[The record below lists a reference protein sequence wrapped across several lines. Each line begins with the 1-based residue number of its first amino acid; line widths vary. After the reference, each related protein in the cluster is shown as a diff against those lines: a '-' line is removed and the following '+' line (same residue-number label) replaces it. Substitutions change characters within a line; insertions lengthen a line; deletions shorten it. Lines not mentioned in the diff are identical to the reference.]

1 MFNQNSSKNWRVI
14 ITILVFALVLL
25 FVVMLP
31 LAGAASVDSGIN
43 DGLAITNKDDIAS
56 HRLIVQLE
64 SPALAEMQNIG
75 RMPNGRL
82 NINSADAQAY
92 IAQLKTE
99 QDRFVSAMTTALPAA
114 SVATYINESGQT
126 IEATYQIVYNG
137 VSVDPGKM
145 PREEAR
151 RILSNL
157 DGVKGVFLDFKH
169 YPDLYASLPLI
180 NAPAIWSEAGG
191 MENAAAGV
199 KVASMDGGLHHAA
212 PMFDGTGWSYPEGW
226 PAAGLGDPA
235 NNNGKIIASRAYFRT
250 FDPPAVGD
258 ENTWPGEAGTS
269 HGTHT
274 GSTALGN
281 QVVAEYLGITET
293 VSGVAPG
300 AWAMSY
306 RVFYGSVLGDGSF
319 HNTEGLAA
327 LDDLV
332 ADGADVVNNSWGG
345 GPGSVGGEFDPIDEA
360 LINTYNAGV
369 FVSMSAGNAGPG
381 LGTGDHPSS
390 EYINVA
396 ATTTDA
402 TLASGRLN
410 VTTPEPVPTE
420 LLSISYASASFGSSL
435 PVGAVS
441 SFAYVTAGSIDP
453 ANFEGCDPWP
463 ADTFTGQ
470 AALISRGACE
480 FGVKVLNAEEAG
492 ADFVVVYN
500 HAAGGDG
507 LISMGA
513 GAVGDQ
519 VTIPS
524 IFIGNTDGLAVVDW
538 YDMNG
543 AASALEVDTLAFQA
557 GNTPDQVIAFS
568 SRGPSAAQT
577 LKPDIAAPGVNIL
590 AQGYTPNATG
600 EARHLGWGQ
609 VSGTSMASPHVAGAA
624 AILRGLHPDWS
635 NAEIKSALMSTSKYM
650 DIYNFDGSPAQ
661 PLDMGAGRLDLTN
674 ASDPGVILDP
684 PSVSFGLVDA
694 DGSATVEVMITNIT
708 DMAETYAIST
718 LFTGNGFA
726 ITETTP
732 LTGVVVSE
740 ASITLEPG
748 ATETIEIM
756 FDAANSQG
764 VGDNQGY
771 IILEGDNGHDAH
783 MPAWARVL
791 EPATGADVLIIDN
804 DFSPLLGLPDYASYY
819 TGTLENLGVSY
830 DYWDADLNFANPTTI
845 PEAAVLAQY
854 EAIIYFTG
862 DNYQPDGTFTVAT
875 PLTALDMDRLTEYAN
890 MGGVIFAMGQDL
902 AAVLDSANDDPAY
915 LYGSVL
921 GGEWLQDSVTGFGPP
936 EQPIVPLAAA
946 PDAFDDVWLDLGVP
960 TAAMVDL
967 SGANEVP
974 PVVTDNSGTAWFAL
988 NAVTNELSWEIT
1000 VVADVAMEITGAH
1013 IHTGTVG
1020 MNGGVEVNL
1029 SPPDVPVVVTDTLTW
1044 DGTDILT
1051 DELVAAAED
1060 GGLYVNVHT
1069 TAVPSGELRGQVVV
1083 AVNGDGA
1090 GNQYY
1095 IDELAPD
1102 PNLEPDGA
1110 GNGKAYPY
1118 APLLTYPGMY
1128 NMQDGVVA
1136 MAHREQPTLENP
1148 GMSYYGRSIYTA
1160 FGLEGVN
1167 NGVAATSREE
1177 LLQAFMNWAMDEPEV
1192 TITDI
1197 SGDYSDT
1204 SQVTVLQAEVSSN
1217 ISDTVGVR
1225 YRWDFGDGTDYA
1237 GPYASNSASHTYALC
1252 GEYTVRVEATDS
1264 WGNVVIGTQ
1273 SINAVDNCTSMI
1285 YMPFVATK

>member
-1 MFNQNSSKNWRVI
+1 MLTKNSSKNWRVI
-14 ITILVFALVLL
+14 VVILVVSLLAL
-25 FVVMLP
+25 FVMLLP
-31 LAGAASVDSGIN
+31 LAGAASIDSGVS
-43 DGLAITNKDDIAS
+43 DTVGITSNDDIAS
-56 HRLIVQLE
+56 HRLIVQLA
-64 SPALAEMQNIG
+64 SPALAEMTTIG
-75 RMPNGRL
+75 HMPNGRL
-82 NINSADAQAY
+82 NLNSADAQAY
-92 IAQLKTE
+92 IAQLKAE
-99 QDRFVSAMTTALPAA
+99 QNRFVSAMSAALPSA
-114 SVATYINESGQT
+114 SVATYINESGQP

-137 VSVDPGKM
+137 MSVDPGSM
-145 PREEAR
+145 PRDEAR
-151 RILSNL
+151 RILSQI
-157 DGVKGVFLDFKH
+157 DGVKGVYLDFKH
-169 YPDLYASLPLI
+169 NPDLYASLPLI

-191 MENAAAGV
+191 MENAGAGV

-212 PMFDGTGWSYPEGW
+212 PMFDGSGWSYPPGW

-235 NNNGKIIASRAYFRT
+235 NNTGKIIASRAYFRAW
-250 FDPPAVGD
+250 DPPSVGD
-258 ENTWPGEAGTS
+258 ENTWPGTQGTS

-274 GSTALGN
+274 GSTAVGN
-281 QVVAEYLGITET
+281 QVVAEYLGVTET

-306 RVFYGSVLGDGSF
+306 RVFYNSVTNDGSF
-319 HNTEGLAA
+319 YTVEGIAA
-327 LDDLV
+327 LEDIV

-345 GPGSVGGEFDPIDEA
+345 GPGSVGGEFDPLDQT

-381 LGTGDHPSS
+381 KGTGDHPSP

-396 ATTTDA
+396 ATTTDG

-410 VTTPEPVPTE
+410 VTAPEPVPAE
-420 LLSISYASASFGSSL
+420 LLSISYASASFGAPL
-435 PVGAVS
+435 PVGAVTG
-441 SFAYVTAGSIDP
+441 FDYITAKSVDP

-463 ADTFTGQ
+463 ADTFTGK
-470 AALISRGACE
+470 AAVISRGACE

-500 HAAGGDG
+500 HEAGGDG

-524 IFIGNTDGLAVVDW
+524 IFIGYTNGLAVVDW
-538 YDMNG
+538 YDVNG
-543 AASALEVDTLAFQA
+543 PSSALEVDTLAFQA

-609 VSGTSMASPHVAGAA
+609 ASGTSMASPHVAGSA

-684 PSVSFGLVDA
+684 PSVSFGLVDT

-708 DMAETYAIST
+708 DMAETYAVST

-726 ITETTP
+726 ISQTTP
-732 LTGVVVSE
+732 LTGVVVSP
-740 ASITLEPG
+740 ASIMLDPG
-748 ATETIEIM
+748 ETETLTVM
-756 FDAANSQG
+756 FDAASSQG

-771 IILEGDNGHDAH
+771 IVLEGDNGHDAH

-791 EPATGADVLIIDN
+791 APAPGADVLIIDN
-804 DFSPLLGLPDYASYY
+804 DASVTLGFPDYASYY
-819 TGTLENLGVSY
+819 TSTLENLGVSY
-830 DYWDADLNFANPTTI
+830 DLWDADQNYGNPTTI

-854 EAIIYFTG
+854 QAIIYFTG
-862 DNYQPDGTFTVAT
+862 DNYYPDGTFTVST
-875 PLTALDMDRLTEYAN
+875 PLTPLDMDRLTEYAN

-902 AAVLDSANDDPAY
+902 AAVLDSANDDPAFF
-915 LYGSVL
+915 YGSVL
-921 GGEWLQDSVTGFGPP
+921 GGSWLQDSVTGYGPP
-936 EQPIVPLAAA
+936 EQPVVPLATA
-946 PDAFDDVWLDLGVP
+946 PSALHDVWLDLGVP
-960 TAAMVDL
+960 TAALVDL

-974 PVVTDNSGTAWFAL
+974 PVATDNSGSASFAL
-988 NAVTNELSWEIT
+988 NSVTNELSWEIT
-1000 VVADVAMEITGAH
+1000 VVADTAMEITGAH

-1029 SPPDVPVVVTDTLTW
+1029 TPPDAPVVVTDTLTW
-1044 DGTDILT
+1044 NGMDVLT
-1051 DELVAAAED
+1051 ADQVAAAED

-1069 TAVPSGELRGQVVV
+1069 TAHPSGELRAQVVV

-1095 IDELAPD
+1095 IDEIAPD
-1102 PNLEPDGA
+1102 PNYEPDGL
-1110 GNGKAYPY
+1110 GKRYPY

-1128 NMQDGVVA
+1128 NVEDGVVA

-1148 GMSYYGRSIYTA
+1148 GISYDGRSIYTT

-1167 NGVAATSREE
+1167 NGVVATSREE
-1177 LLQAFMNWAMDEPEV
+1177 LMQAFMNWAMDEPGV

-1197 SGDYSDT
+1197 SDDYSDT
-1204 SQVTVLQAEVSSN
+1204 SYVTVLQAEVSSN
-1217 ISDTVGVR
+1217 IDDTVGVW
-1225 YRWDFGDGTDYA
+1225 YRWDFGDGTDYTV
-1237 GPYASNSASHTYALC
+1237 PYASNIASHTYALC

-1273 SINAVDNCTSMI
+1273 NINAVDNCTRLY
-1285 YMPFVATK
+1285 YMPFIATN